1 MASSAQSMSRVAVEC
16 VNNSI
21 CKFGRRDGASSGRYD
36 CGGIWCVSK
45 APLIMRC
52 EVAGKGSSLSSE
64 ASDFFPPRK
73 LLRSNLLHLGCRK
86 WAVGCSLSSPSG
98 YDHISAEFL
107 WEDLKPDIAYL
118 TPDELEL
125 VHNALKLAFEAH
137 DGQKRRS
144 GEPFI
149 VHPVE
154 VARILGELEL
164 DWESIA
170 AGLLH
175 DTVEDTNVV
184 TFERIEKEFGVT
196 VRHIVEGETK
206 VSKLGKLKC
215 KNEISAVQ
223 DVKAHDLRQ
232 MFLAMTEEVRV
243 IIVKLA
249 DRLHN
254 MRTLSHMPPHKQTSI
269 AKETLEVFAPLAKLL
284 GMYQIK
290 SELENLSFMYTNPQD
305 YNKIKRRVAEIYKDH
320 EKEIEEANKL
330 LIKKIEDDQFL
341 NLVALKT
348 EVQSIWKEPYSIYK
362 SVIKSKCSINKVN
375 QIAQLRIIIKP
386 KPCVGVAPV
395 CNAQQI
401 CYHVLGL
408 VHGIWNPIPRAMK
421 DYIATPKPNGYQS
434 LHTTVIPFLYE
445 STFRLEVKIK
455 TEEMNLI
462 ASRGIA
468 AHYSGKVFVNDLVRH
483 TVCTEDRNFGGKAA
497 GLNNANV
504 ALRIGWLNAIREWQE
519 EFVGNMSSREF
530 VDTVTKDL
538 LGSRVFVFTPRG
550 EANKLLIKKIEDD
563 QFLNLVALKTEV
575 QSIWKEPYSIYK
587 SVIKSNCS
595 INKVNQ
601 IAQLRIIIKPK
612 PCVGVGPLC
621 NAQQICYHVLGLVHG
636 IWNPVPR
643 AMKDYIAT
651 PKPNGY
657 QSLHTTVIPFLYEST
672 FRLEV
677 KIKTEEMNLIASRGI
692 AAHYSGKVFVNDLV
706 RHTVCTEDRNFGGK
720 AAGLNNANV
729 ALRIGWLNAIRE
741 WQEEFVGNMSSREFV
756 DTVTKDLL
764 GSRVFVFTPRGEI
777 KNLPKGAT
785 AIDYAYMIH
794 TEIGNKMVAAKVN
807 GNLVPPLH
815 VLANAEV
822 VEIVTYNGLSSKS
835 AFQRHKQWLQH
846 AKTRSAR
853 HKIMKFLREQ
863 AALSASEITAD
874 SVNEFLADAEED
886 TKIEEVLDHS
896 KGTQHTWEKILT
908 NVVDTSS
915 SKVVDEDLFRF
926 KNGSVNVPKVNG
938 KHNKHMQHIGWLN
951 AIREWQ
957 EEFVGNMSSRE
968 FVDTVTKD
976 LLGSRVFVFTPRGE
990 IKNLPKGATAI
1001 DYAYM
1006 IHTEIGNKMV
1016 AAKVNGN
1023 LVPPLHVLANAEV
1036 VEIVTYNGLSS
1047 KSAFQRHKQWLQHAK
1062 TRSARHKI
1070 MKFLREQAA
1079 LSASEITADSVNE
1092 FLADAEEDTKIEEV
1106 LDHSK
1111 GTQHTW
1117 EKILTNVV
1125 DMSSSKVVD
1134 EDLFRF
1140 KNGSVN
1146 VPKVNGKHNKHMQH
1160 VSLNTG
1166 IEFGK
1171 IMFANIPMYKEVLPS
1186 LESWLAGKVA
1196 SWSNL
1201 EGNSV
1206 QWLCIVCIDR
1216 KGMMADITI
1225 VLADAGIGICSCAAE
1240 VDRGRGMAVMLF
1252 HVEASV
1258 DNLVSACSKVDLVL
1272 GVLGWSTGCSC
1283 PNLTQ
1288 NQQIREC

>member
-1 MASSAQSMSRVAVEC
+1 MF
-16 VNNSI
+16 NN
-21 CKFGRRDGASSGRYD
+21 K
-36 CGGIWCVSK
+36 
-45 APLIMRC
+45 RC
-52 EVAGKGSSLSSE
+52 EVAGKRSCLSSE

-73 LLRSNLLHLGCRK
+73 LLRSSLLHLGCRK
-86 WAVGCSLSSPSG
+86 WAVGCSSSSPSG
-98 YDHISAEFL
+98 YDHISPEFL

-254 MRTLSHMPPHKQTSI
+254 MRTLSHMPSHKQSSI

-305 YNKIKRRVAEIYKDH
+305 YNRIKRRVAEIYKDH

-341 NLVALKT
+341 SLVALKT

-362 SVIKSKCSINKVN
+362 SVVKSKCSINKVN
-375 QIAQLRIIIKP
+375 QIAQIRIVIKP
-386 KPCVGVAPV
+386 KPCVGVGPL

-483 TVCTEDRNFGGKAA
+483 TVRDEDRNGGK
-497 GLNNANV
+497 
-504 ALRIGWLNAIREWQE
+504 
-519 EFVGNMSSREF
+519 
-530 VDTVTKDL
+530 TV
-538 LGSRVFVFTPRG
+538 
-550 EANKLLIKKIEDD
+550 
-563 QFLNLVALKTEV
+563 
-575 QSIWKEPYSIYK
+575 
-587 SVIKSNCS
+587 
-595 INKVNQ
+595 
-601 IAQLRIIIKPK
+601 
-612 PCVGVGPLC
+612 
-621 NAQQICYHVLGLVHG
+621 
-636 IWNPVPR
+636 
-643 AMKDYIAT
+643 
-651 PKPNGY
+651 
-657 QSLHTTVIPFLYEST
+657 
-672 FRLEV
+672 
-677 KIKTEEMNLIASRGI
+677 
-692 AAHYSGKVFVNDLV
+692 
-706 RHTVCTEDRNFGGK
+706 
-720 AAGLNNANV
+720 GLNNANV

-822 VEIVTYNGLSSKS
+822 VEILTYNGLSSKS
-835 AFQRHKQWLQH
+835 AFQRHKQWLKH

-886 TKIEEVLDHS
+886 TVVEE
-896 KGTQHTWEKILT
+896 
-908 NVVDTSS
+908 
-915 SKVVDEDLFRF
+915 VVDEDLFRF
-926 KNGSVNVPKVNG
+926 KNGSVK
-938 KHNKHMQHIGWLN
+938 
-951 AIREWQ
+951 
-957 EEFVGNMSSRE
+957 
-968 FVDTVTKD
+968 
-976 LLGSRVFVFTPRGE
+976 
-990 IKNLPKGATAI
+990 
-1001 DYAYM
+1001 
-1006 IHTEIGNKMV
+1006 
-1016 AAKVNGN
+1016 
-1023 LVPPLHVLANAEV
+1023 
-1036 VEIVTYNGLSS
+1036 
-1047 KSAFQRHKQWLQHAK
+1047 
-1062 TRSARHKI
+1062 
-1070 MKFLREQAA
+1070 
-1079 LSASEITADSVNE
+1079 
-1092 FLADAEEDTKIEEV
+1092 
-1106 LDHSK
+1106 
-1111 GTQHTW
+1111 
-1117 EKILTNVV
+1117 
-1125 DMSSSKVVD
+1125 
-1134 EDLFRF
+1134 
-1140 KNGSVN
+1140 

-1171 IMFANIPMYKEVLPS
+1171 IMLANIPMYKEVLPS

-1216 KGMMADITI
+1216 KGMMADIT
-1225 VLADAGIGICSCAAE
+1225 LALANAGIGICSCAAE

-1283 PNLTQ
+1283 PNLAQ